1 MDIANEKTIL
11 NKLQTFASSLGH
23 RLWRNNVG
31 MAWAGKTTR
40 LKNGDVIVHQARA
53 IQYGICVGSGDLLGG
68 TQIIIT
74 PDMVGRKVFVVTNY
88 EVKTKNTKTSK
99 EQLAFHNMVKALGGI
114 SIIDRFDDDSIEGNS
129 YRESVDKFQG
139 SI

>member
-1 MDIANEKTIL
+1 MNNEKSIL
-11 NKLQTFASSLGH
+11 NKLQLFASSLNA
-23 RLWRNNVG
+23 RLFRNNNG
-31 MAWAGKTTR
+31 LAYTGQAIR
-40 LKNGDVIVHQARA
+40 QPNGDILLRNPRP
-53 IQYGICVGSGDLLGG
+53 IKYGLGVGTGDLFGG

-99 EQLAFHNMVKALGGI
+99 EQIAFHNMVNALGGI
-114 SIIDRFDDDSIEGNS
+114 SIIDRFENEDIKGNS
-129 YRESVDKFQG
+129 YRESIDKFQG